1 MPVPPIQ
8 QPLPRIGATSM
19 ASADSRP
26 EWVPGNSSN
35 LDAVMYDPD
44 SRVLSIR
51 FQNGAEYQYNNVEP
65 EVARGLTQAASP
77 GRFFDRNIRGHY
89 DYS

>member
-1 MPVPPIQ
+1 
-8 QPLPRIGATSM
+8 M

-26 EWVPGNSSN
+26 EWVPVSSSN
-35 LDAVMYDPD
+35 LEAVMYDPD